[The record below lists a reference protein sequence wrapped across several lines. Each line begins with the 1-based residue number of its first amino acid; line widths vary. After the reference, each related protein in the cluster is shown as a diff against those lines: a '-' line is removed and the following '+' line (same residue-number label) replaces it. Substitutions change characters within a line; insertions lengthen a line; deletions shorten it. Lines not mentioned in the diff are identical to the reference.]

1 MPAVPQILKTLQNM
15 TKRMTSQE
23 TVGNKLVF
31 YLATKVMM
39 MEHWIPTGRGAD
51 VEEAGQPL
59 KPYLNTQPFRVGQ
72 GPVSKALD
80 AARRFFF
87 GSTPLE
93 VLSALQVPA
102 ETGFRMLHSSPLLA
116 GVRQALGWQHSP
128 ENRGEGTS
136 RPTGNQFT
144 WAGWI
149 DEVMNLAMGLRHVEV
164 IFPLEPMETAAKCLE
179 AVFAHRHLAWWR
191 LNVRTMAA
199 EGFYLS
205 STHSFKPAES
215 IKEDFFLRVDFVG
228 PGSLLDMPSGEASLT
243 AQLRQVCPGWRK
255 HWGKG
260 LFATS
265 AEERWGNPEAF
276 LEAAEVSRAA
286 PGKPAELCRGIR
298 PPVER
303 RRWLS
308 AARTLARELPRA
320 EERFARMG
328 LPRGS
333 LAAAA
338 AAAVHGLLAL
348 GLWSST
354 PAPACPQ
361 PVCPAPFCPALVCPD
376 CVSVAGAP
384 DPGPPGGPAAL
395 GLGEVPEELAEIR
408 SAALRLEEQLALV
421 QAALEAAWNAWKYQ
435 LFSSS
440 GLVVPEEEL
449 MREMKPGKRFALW
462 YEDDTYWHERVALA
476 EVRPGVWI
484 ITTPDGHRYSENIR
498 CRRGTSGAVQAVHLV
513 PDAELLEPM
522 KGHFY
527 RFRTAFDAA
536 DLVEQI
542 KLAEGESYGIT
553 RRRRPSPEA
562 IALWDGSEVEYQAL
576 MDSDG
581 AQLVPLAGDDGEA
594 RPAVAPGAAAL
605 PLAAAAGPPPDVT
618 WLIVDPLH
626 PDFGRERHPAPDAE
640 MAGDYA
646 MALDVSRRPVPV
658 KRVPIADVAT
668 FLDTVHMTVRKILD
682 EEGAAVKAD
691 KGLEGRL
698 SEALDGGT
706 KTPPAGEDAR
716 TLSVSY
722 DEHGERH
729 KDWRSVCAE
738 ISFSHFSDWGKH
750 HEGPATT
757 LALFKNIQRQG
768 GDPRLFYPIWCRD
781 AGVSPQERTG
791 IEMKLLLDILYLS
804 GCYDQVNGPSLASI
818 EAVSRRV
825 CQIIE
830 AHSAGTPGRAN
841 WEGVKHFMPL
851 ANSASAAPPELRSHA
866 HRRAKE
872 EVEIEN
878 MRMKARGLHPGAGA
892 EGSQPVLPG
901 AGAMLGAGADR
912 GRVDA
917 GGPDSVAGDSRVRR
931 VAMLPLFPIPLSPAP
946 AVPSGRGRQAS
957 GLRGHLRRL
966 NADVNATVNALNWM
980 AGDRHRP
987 EYGPPRTSEQ
997 ASVHARV
1004 RDRISSLLTSG
1015 VAIPSRRAA
1024 FLELLRGRAVCDAE
1038 PGGHNLASFSNVS
1051 SVSLPD
1057 SLVGAPSVQ
1066 EVVGPEASQFSEQNY
1081 ERMLRTSTDFLERQE
1096 SLPSI
1101 TPYWDP
1107 VLSRSRREFLRPV
1120 RALLR
1125 IGLVT
1130 LLPAG
1135 SAQEHVG
1142 MFFVKKGEKGGLVLE
1157 GSGICHYIYVDN
1169 LGVLS
1174 CDPSHTSS
1182 VLSDAAARFESVGL
1196 VTHEH
1201 EVSAASSKALGT
1213 HIDLEGLRV
1222 SLAPA
1227 RLWKVRQGVLYALSC
1242 RKLSGRVWE
1251 VLLGHLTFCALINR
1265 SMMSVFRSIY
1275 AFINK
1280 YYATPMPLWD
1290 TARQEM
1296 LTAASLLFL
1305 MDASWTLPWSPGVVA
1320 TDASEEGFGATVSEW
1335 GPQDVSEVGGIL
1347 ERGRFRK
1354 LPGVSARSRFFGSL
1368 EELGSEAD
1376 EGEFDRPYDVDSSFP
1391 EVPHKLLSQAHWSTL
1406 LAGPWKYFDEG
1417 IFTLEARALVLGFQA
1432 LASECQVRN
1441 ARVLFLVDNMGVCLA
1456 FARGRTTDFRNLVTF
1471 TPAPATGRA
1480 TRARRLASGD
1490 ALVAK
1495 LEQAPK
1501 EKEQRTLDE
1510 WSDGEVTDKDDE
1522 SDATSDT
1529 VKVQVRPARR
1539 VRVLAAPRVGR
1550 ARQPVEAK
1558 RLQGL
1563 GLLPL
1568 ESSAVQWKTETDYY
1582 DAVNAWRARARELG
1596 EPLGVAAEV
1605 DASVARQLQELF
1617 DQGENLS
1624 KGEKLVAGLEHF
1636 LPEFGRHGGLHLS
1649 RCYRAL
1655 KGWRRRCPPRSRR
1668 PLAFSIWAA
1677 IIWELCRANFWNMGV
1692 YTLFMLVTYMRPSE
1706 PLKLLQGDLLAP
1718 AHGLSA
1724 SWICFAF
1731 RQGRGAASKT
1741 CATDES
1747 IDLSCRW
1754 APYLTTVVAAL
1765 RAGDPKAKVF
1775 NFKYSSYT
1783 RQFKIACKKLGLT
1796 AVPYQARHSGASID
1810 AAMKYRTR
1818 AEIKS
1823 RGRWKAG
1830 KSALRYDSKAKIV
1843 ESVDKLSA
1851 SLASHVH
1858 RCELQLGPL
1867 LCGQIDPSAIAP
1879 PVIPSS
1885 ARRILKL
1892 IRYIHALGIPWA
1904 VENPATSLLWWVP
1917 GFIQFANDPK
1927 VRIAKLRN
1935 ADAAAGQACQLCG
1948 VTPGTLVHRRVCE
1961 ASLPP
1966 DGWPELPEAC
1976 QHLLSVLP
1984 EARLTFLRTRGLLAL
1999 RLPRPVPQEEAAVR
2013 WFTDP
2018 PDATRADLCWYTD
2031 GSMKFGP
2038 VWELRRTGC
2047 ALVVVSENGDL
2058 VAYGCAAP
2066 PPWIRTAAAAELW
2079 AVMLVLTITLRPPTI
2094 RTDCRALLTAVAAG
2108 TAQATQPTR
2117 MLAQVWSRVSTL
2129 VDGDISEL
2137 VSAGK
2142 LTWMPAHGN
2151 QTVIGTAMRS
2161 DEHVVTAIDWRANR
2175 LADVLAK
2182 AAAGGPPP
2190 CGPASALFAIAERF
2204 VAHEAAVLGAVTYA
2218 ANHHERILCGPGGAL
2233 KRVMVRVS
2241 AAVRRPRARPRAA
2254 AAPAPPAALAQPP
2267 ALVGHELAGLR
2278 AAHAPAA
2285 RPRAALGARGKERA
2299 AAARAAS
2306 AGRAAADAAATQAI
2320 CAARAAAL
2328 RPSSAPPA
2336 AERLAA
2342 LRARVLARVGDKG
2355 AHCSVAECNQVDFL
2369 PFTCRQCSQ
2378 VFCLSHYRYAD
2389 HMLPQRRRHGQQ
2401 VGALI
2406 GGTSTRPP
2414 HRSYRARPWTG
2425 IGACNIM
2432 ARLTM

>member
-1 MPAVPQILKTLQNM
+1 
-15 TKRMTSQE
+15 
-23 TVGNKLVF
+23 
-31 YLATKVMM
+31 
-39 MEHWIPTGRGAD
+39 
-51 VEEAGQPL
+51 
-59 KPYLNTQPFRVGQ
+59 
-72 GPVSKALD
+72 
-80 AARRFFF
+80 
-87 GSTPLE
+87 
-93 VLSALQVPA
+93 
-102 ETGFRMLHSSPLLA
+102 
-116 GVRQALGWQHSP
+116 
-128 ENRGEGTS
+128 
-136 RPTGNQFT
+136 
-144 WAGWI
+144 
-149 DEVMNLAMGLRHVEV
+149 
-164 IFPLEPMETAAKCLE
+164 
-179 AVFAHRHLAWWR
+179 
-191 LNVRTMAA
+191 
-199 EGFYLS
+199 
-205 STHSFKPAES
+205 
-215 IKEDFFLRVDFVG
+215 
-228 PGSLLDMPSGEASLT
+228 
-243 AQLRQVCPGWRK
+243 
-255 HWGKG
+255 
-260 LFATS
+260 
-265 AEERWGNPEAF
+265 
-276 LEAAEVSRAA
+276 
-286 PGKPAELCRGIR
+286 
-298 PPVER
+298 
-303 RRWLS
+303 
-308 AARTLARELPRA
+308 
-320 EERFARMG
+320 MG
-328 LPRGS
+328 LPRGP

-421 QAALEAAWNAWKYQ
+421 QAALEAAWNAWPLLWVLIGGAGRDLLGRLTDRKYQ

-440 GLVVPEEEL
+440 GLVVPEEEF

-562 IALWDGSEVEYQAL
+562 IALWGGSEVEYQAL

-594 RPAVAPGAAAL
+594 RLAVAPGAAAL
-605 PLAAAAGPPPDVT
+605 PLAAPAGPPPDVT

-716 TLSVSY
+716 ALSVSY
-722 DEHGERH
+722 DEHGERY

-738 ISFSHFSDWGKH
+738 ISFSHFSDWEKH
-750 HEGPATT
+750 HEGP
-757 LALFKNIQRQG
+757 
-768 GDPRLFYPIWCRD
+768 
-781 AGVSPQERTG
+781 ERTG

-830 AHSAGTPGRAN
+830 AYSTGAPGRAN

-851 ANSASAAPPELRSHA
+851 ANSASVAPPELRSHA
-866 HRRAKE
+866 RRRAKE

-901 AGAMLGAGADR
+901 AADVADR
-912 GRVDA
+912 
-917 GGPDSVAGDSRVRR
+917 
-931 VAMLPLFPIPLSPAP
+931 
-946 AVPSGRGRQAS
+946 
-957 GLRGHLRRL
+957 
-966 NADVNATVNALNWM
+966 
-980 AGDRHRP
+980 
-987 EYGPPRTSEQ
+987 
-997 ASVHARV
+997 
-1004 RDRISSLLTSG
+1004 LLACEAICG

-1024 FLELLRGRAVCDAE
+1024 FLELLHGRAVYDAE

-1066 EVVGPEASQFSEQNY
+1066 EVVGPEASQFLEQNY

-1107 VLSRSRREFLRPV
+1107 VLSRSRRKFLRLM

-1125 IGLVT
+1125 IGLVA

-1182 VLSDAAARFESVGL
+1182 ILSDAAARFESVGL
-1196 VTHEH
+1196 VAHER
-1201 EVSAASSKALGT
+1201 EVSATSSKALGA

-1222 SLAPA
+1222 SPAPA

-1251 VLLGHLTFCALINR
+1251 VLLGHLAFCALINR

-1275 AFINK
+1275 AFIHK

-1305 MDASWTLPWSPGVVA
+1305 MDASWALPWSPGVVA
-1320 TDASEEGFGATVSEW
+1320 TGASEEGFGATVSEW
-1335 GPQDVSEVGGIL
+1335 GPQ
-1347 ERGRFRK
+1347 
-1354 LPGVSARSRFFGSL
+1354 
-1368 EELGSEAD
+1368 ELGSEAD

-1432 LASECQVRN
+1432 LVSECQVRN

-1471 TPAPATGRA
+1471 TPAPAIGRA

-1510 WSDGEVTDKDDE
+1510 LSDGEVTDKDDE

-1529 VKVQVRPARR
+1529 VKVQARPARR
-1539 VRVLAAPRVGR
+1539 VRVLAAPQVGR

-1568 ESSAVQWKTETDYY
+1568 ESSAVQSKTETDYC

-1605 DASVARQLQELF
+1605 GASVVRQLQELF

-1624 KGEKLVAGLEHF
+1624 KGEKLVAGLGHF

-1677 IIWELCRANFWNMGV
+1677 IVWELCRANFWNMGV
-1692 YTLFMLVTYMRPSE
+1692 YALFMLVTYMRPSE
-1706 PLKLLQGDLLAP
+1706 PLKLLKEDLLAP

-1754 APYLTTVVAAL
+1754 VPYLTTVVAAL

-1823 RGRWKAG
+1823 RGRWKAD
-1830 KSALRYDSKAKIV
+1830 KSVLRYDSKANIV

-1851 SLASHVH
+1851 SLASHVQ

-1927 VRIAKLRN
+1927 ASPGRCGGLQGPAALLGRTGDELVDDETESLFGLLQEMVESCIAEPLHIIPLHNKWKSR
-1935 ADAAAGQACQLCG
+1935 
-1948 VTPGTLVHRRVCE
+1948 
-1961 ASLPP
+1961 ASL
-1966 DGWPELPEAC
+1966 
-1976 QHLLSVLP
+1976 LS
-1984 EARLTFLRTRGLLAL
+1984 
-1999 RLPRPVPQEEAAVR
+1999 
-2013 WFTDP
+2013 
-2018 PDATRADLCWYTD
+2018 
-2031 GSMKFGP
+2031 
-2038 VWELRRTGC
+2038 
-2047 ALVVVSENGDL
+2047 
-2058 VAYGCAAP
+2058 
-2066 PPWIRTAAAAELW
+2066 TA
-2079 AVMLVLTITLRPPTI
+2079 
-2094 RTDCRALLTAVAAG
+2094 
-2108 TAQATQPTR
+2108 
-2117 MLAQVWSRVSTL
+2117 
-2129 VDGDISEL
+2129 
-2137 VSAGK
+2137 AGK
-2142 LTWMPAHGN
+2142 LKA
-2151 QTVIGTAMRS
+2151 
-2161 DEHVVTAIDWRANR
+2161 DERFSNVSTIAGLWKQYPDECMLLISKHSSMSLEKCSAEMNLDKRLLIRDVFTIWADARAAAVGNR
-2175 LADVLAK
+2175 LADFGK
-2182 AAAGGPPP
+2182 PG
-2190 CGPASALFAIAERF
+2190 
-2204 VAHEAAVLGAVTYA
+2204 HGAVRT
-2218 ANHHERILCGPGGAL
+2218 
-2233 KRVMVRVS
+2233 
-2241 AAVRRPRARPRAA
+2241 
-2254 AAPAPPAALAQPP
+2254 
-2267 ALVGHELAGLR
+2267 
-2278 AAHAPAA
+2278 
-2285 RPRAALGARGKERA
+2285 
-2299 AAARAAS
+2299 
-2306 AGRAAADAAATQAI
+2306 
-2320 CAARAAAL
+2320 
-2328 RPSSAPPA
+2328 
-2336 AERLAA
+2336 
-2342 LRARVLARVGDKG
+2342 
-2355 AHCSVAECNQVDFL
+2355 
-2369 PFTCRQCSQ
+2369 
-2378 VFCLSHYRYAD
+2378 D
-2389 HMLPQRRRHGQQ
+2389 HTIDWSFG
-2401 VGALI
+2401 
-2406 GGTSTRPP
+2406 
-2414 HRSYRARPWTG
+2414 SYRASVSGEFMSEITYRHSNVKKDIKTYNLSKCAKIQCNWDDAKAYFEIGDLPKIFCKTFFKVKG
-2425 IGACNIM
+2425 EGPNALSRFSGNTAHESYEKSKVTKVSEKKTNLSIAKQLVDNSTKAKRRESLQKGREKAAESNKAKKARTEVQIGAPSSSKSD
-2432 ARLTM
+2432 AKQA